1 MSKIQCII
9 KLACINMAFVGLS
22 FWSSAFAATCAA
34 TSPNRADVLA
44 AYNSCTSVGDTI
56 TIPAGSSTTWTSAI
70 TITRGIK
77 VIGAGPT
84 KTTITGSGFN
94 INLTVDNLVQ
104 ISGIAFKAASKGV
117 GIGIMITN
125 GTVHPDQ
132 LRFFDVSFTNYEFGI
147 WNEGGHGVVHNATF
161 TNNDHDFRCK
171 GYLSGDLSRHSPS
184 PPWLYNSLHQWVIED
199 STFNFT
205 GSGSIRADTEYPATF
220 IIRYSTFNISNDDY
234 PQPVDMHGSAGTA
247 NNQQGVRM
255 YNNTFNLNV
264 DGRCA
269 DLRGGMNHL
278 FYNNTLTGPGDCAV
292 EFSANPSGSQVATNN
307 FVWNNTP
314 SNRWSVGRVNGA
326 SYTPAAP
333 GNFSELAYPHPFRSG
348 SGGSGTTPPPA
359 PQNLRFG
366 P

>member
-1 MSKIQCII
+1 MKKRQCII
-9 KLACINMAFVGLS
+9 ELVYISAAFAGFICGSPAV
-22 FWSSAFAATCAA
+22 AATCAA

-44 AYNSCTSVGDTI
+44 AYNNCTSVGDTI
-56 TIPAGSSTTWTSAI
+56 TIPQGNSTTWTSAI
-70 TITRGIK
+70 TITHGIK
-77 VIGAGPT
+77 IIGAGPT

-94 INLTVDNLVQ
+94 INLTADNPVQ
-104 ISGIAFKAASKGV
+104 ISGIAFKAASKGAGT
-117 GIGIMITN
+117 GINITN

-132 LRFFDVSFTNYEFGI
+132 LRFYDISFTNYEFGI

-171 GYLSGDLSRHSPS
+171 GYLSGDLNSHSTA

-205 GSGSIRADTEYPATF
+205 GSSSIRADTEYPATF
-220 IIRYSTFNISNDDY
+220 IIRYSTFNISNDAY

-278 FYNNTLTGPGDCAV
+278 FYNNTLTGSGDCEV
-292 EFSANPSGSQVATNN
+292 EFSANPGGSQVAINN

-314 SNRWSVGRVNGA
+314 TNRWSVGRANGA
-326 SYTPAAP
+326 TYTAAAP
-333 GNFSELAYPHPFRSG
+333 GNFSQLTYPHPFRSA
-348 SGGSGTTPPPA
+348 SGGSGTTPPPS
-359 PQNLRFG
+359 PQNLRIV